1 MGISGLLPT
10 ASPIYLYFSLWIH
23 KSFSLKRTLILAC
36 FLERKHVE
44 KKLENQVQKQAQF
57 HWRHVTC
64 SQTIPHVPV
73 TTSLITHDGA
83 FPPPPIFVVQRDTD
97 ALPDVE
103 LAVPRLQQ
111 QRVLEVLLDHVHLA
125 LLVYEVQE
133 LSGLGG
139 NEDAFTCGN
148 QNGS

>member
-1 MGISGLLPT
+1 MLSDN
-10 ASPIYLYFSLWIH
+10 SS
-23 KSFSLKRTLILAC
+23 
-36 FLERKHVE
+36 
-44 KKLENQVQKQAQF
+44 
-57 HWRHVTC
+57 C
-64 SQTIPHVPV
+64 SSHHVPHH
-73 TTSLITHDGA
+73 TRWRL
-83 FPPPPIFVVQRDTD
+83 FFPPIFVVQRDTD

>member
-1 MGISGLLPT
+1 MSHALRQFLMFQ
-10 ASPIYLYFSLWIH
+10 SPRLSSHTMAPFPS
-23 KSFSLKRTLILAC
+23 
-36 FLERKHVE
+36 
-44 KKLENQVQKQAQF
+44 
-57 HWRHVTC
+57 
-64 SQTIPHVPV
+64 
-73 TTSLITHDGA
+73 
-83 FPPPPIFVVQRDTD
+83 PPPPIFVVQRDTD